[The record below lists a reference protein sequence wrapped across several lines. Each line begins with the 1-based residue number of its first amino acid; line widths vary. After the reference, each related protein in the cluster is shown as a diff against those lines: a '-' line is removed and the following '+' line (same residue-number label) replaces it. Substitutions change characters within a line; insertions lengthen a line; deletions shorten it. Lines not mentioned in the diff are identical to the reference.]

1 VILFISYSDNKPT
14 RDVLL
19 KEDFIGT
26 AAPPNMM
33 QRDLSEHSDNAGQTA
48 DWSKNNDLESL

>member
-1 VILFISYSDNKPT
+1 MLSDNKLT

-19 KEDFIGT
+19 NEDSIG
-26 AAPPNMM
+26 APPPHNMM
-33 QRDLSEHSDNAGQTA
+33 LRDLSEHSDKQLTA